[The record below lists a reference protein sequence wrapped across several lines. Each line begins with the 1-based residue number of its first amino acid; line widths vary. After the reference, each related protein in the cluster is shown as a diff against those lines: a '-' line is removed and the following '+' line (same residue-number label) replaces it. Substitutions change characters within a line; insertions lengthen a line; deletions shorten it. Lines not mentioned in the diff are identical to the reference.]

1 MADKTVFGWI
11 ASSITI
17 IYKLPQIYKLYN
29 TKSSKDLSIL
39 SIIIQT
45 FGYIFYAIHGWII
58 QDLPVLFMGT
68 VAFVE
73 NVIMG
78 IMYFWYKNTV
88 IDEN

>member
-17 IYKLPQIYKLYN
+17 IYKLPQIYRLYN

-45 FGYIFYAIHGWII
+45 LGYIFYAIHGWII
-58 QDLPVLFMGT
+58 QDLPVLVMGT
-68 VAFVE
+68 VTFVE

-78 IMYFWYKNTV
+78 IMYFWYKNIV

>member
-1 MADKTVFGWI
+1 
-11 ASSITI
+11 
-17 IYKLPQIYKLYN
+17 
-29 TKSSKDLSIL
+29 L

-58 QDLPVLFMGT
+58 QDLPVLVMGT